1 MKKILISKNGYNCKA
16 NLGSY
21 TTQTL
26 GKLTAEELKS
36 EYKKRGYSAIAFSD
50 YDTVIN
56 NISIADND
64 FLPITSYKTSIENYH
79 FTLYSKTPDNTRV
92 EIPQG
97 NFGDIQDKVNAFID
111 AANQKGYLVCIDH
124 PAKSM
129 QTYADF
135 DKLTGYFGIAVT
147 DYASV
152 VEGHIEDNNH
162 IVDRILRGGNKV
174 HIMAAD
180 SNRNE
185 YSFDHPHS
193 DSFGAF
199 AMINAK
205 SNDYGD
211 VLTAIENGEFYVST
225 GPTIQEVSV
234 EGIKVK
240 VKCSPVKYIRLLNA
254 GRDAVMMIAIAPEGE
269 YITEAEFEVTD
280 KKYCGGYVRVDVRDE
295 YGDFADSQVYYLD
308 DILGE

>member
-1 MKKILISKNGYNCKA
+1 MKKILISENGYKCKA

-21 TTQTL
+21 TNKSL
-26 GKLTAEELKS
+26 GKLTADELKT
-36 EYKKRGYSAIAFSD
+36 EYKKRGYSVIAISD
-50 YDTVIN
+50 YESITDCTG
-56 NISIADND
+56 IADKD

-79 FTLYSKTPDNTRV
+79 FTLYSKTPHNTAV

-97 NFGDIQDKVNAFID
+97 DFLDIQDKINAFIC

-129 QTYADF
+129 QTFADY
-135 DKLTGYFGIAVT
+135 DKLSGYFGIAVT

-152 VEGHIEDNNH
+152 VEGHIEENNH
-162 IVDRILRGGNKV
+162 IVDRILRSGNKV

-180 SNRNE
+180 SNRNQ
-185 YSFDHPHS
+185 YPIDHPHS

-199 AMINAK
+199 AMINAD
-205 SNDYGD
+205 SNNYND
-211 VLTAIENGEFYVST
+211 VLAAIEKGEFYVST
-225 GPTIQEVSV
+225 GPTIREVSV

-280 KKYCGGYVRVDVRDE
+280 KKYCGGYVRVDIRDE
-295 YGDFADSQVYYLD
+295 YGDFADSQCYYLD
-308 DILGE
+308 EILGE